1 MKLVMEVDQYQD
13 TIRRILCVQPVRSDR
28 IFDVRLAML
37 TSSLSI
43 YMIKRRV
50 AIIFEGITICGI
62 SNLRYVIHVDQLG
75 LIKQV
80 KCMNILKNG
89 RKL

>member
-1 MKLVMEVDQYQD
+1 MCSTSEKRSN
-13 TIRRILCVQPVRSDR
+13 IRCAFGNVNKFV
-28 IFDVRLAML
+28 VY
-37 TSSLSI
+37 I